1 MNDTQTLIDLQTRVT
16 YMDDTV
22 EQLNDVVS
30 RQQLQIDRLERL
42 LAKLAE
48 EHLDLKHQ
56 VAPETIDTK
65 PPHY

>member
-1 MNDTQTLIDLQTRVT
+1 MSDNQTLIDLQTRVT
-16 YMDDTV
+16 YMDDTI

-30 RQQLQIDRLERL
+30 RQQLQIDRLERML
-42 LAKLAE
+42 SKLAE

-56 VAPETIDTK
+56 IAPETIDSK